1 MSSEM
6 EPCPRCALHEASPA
20 PCCEDAAA
28 ETAQAEAE
36 TLHACCCRHKKRS
49 EEEYK
54 SLIHRLNRIEGQIR
68 GIRGMVEKDVYCA
81 DILVQVAAALA
92 VPSTPMELVSRLT
105 EQLVTPGTAFTAFS
119 TRAEQAAQLM
129 PVTLYCSI
137 VSLLAM
143 GRLVRKRVIS

>member
-1 MSSEM
+1 M
-6 EPCPRCALHEASPA
+6 
-20 PCCEDAAA
+20 
-28 ETAQAEAE
+28 
-36 TLHACCCRHKKRS
+36 
-49 EEEYK
+49 
-54 SLIHRLNRIEGQIR
+54 
-68 GIRGMVEKDVYCA
+68 
-81 DILVQVAAALA
+81 AAALA